1 MGISD
6 NGSLHSKTFSN
17 DVLCLEVCGPEQ
29 EHLSV
34 IDVPGIFKR
43 TTQGVTSKADM
54 QMVKSMV
61 QGYMENPRSV
71 ILTVVPANVDIATQ
85 EILEMAEEVDPEG
98 QRTLG
103 VLTKPDLVDRG
114 AETAVVDLIEGRRH
128 QLALGWHL
136 VRNPGQQE
144 SLDPTTNRH
153 ALEKTFFATH
163 APYNTLDK
171 EKVGVPALKVRLQEV
186 LATHTRRE
194 FPKVGK
200 ILRGWFI

>member
-6 NGSLHSKTFSN
+6 DPNQVKTFSD

-29 EHLSV
+29 EHFSV

-43 TTQGVTSKADM
+43 TTLGVTSKADM
-54 QMVKSMV
+54 HMVKHTV

-71 ILTVVPANVDIATQ
+71 ILAVIPANIDIATQ
-85 EILEMAEEVDPEG
+85 EILEMADEVDPEG

-103 VLTKPDLVDRG
+103 VLTKPDLVDKG
-114 AETAVVDLIEGRRH
+114 TEPGLVDLIEGRRH

-144 SLDPTTNRH
+144 LSDPATNRH
-153 ALEKTFFATH
+153 QLERRFFKTQSPFNNLVA
-163 APYNTLDK
+163 D
-171 EKVGVPALKVRLQEV
+171 KVGIPALKLRLQEV

-194 FPKVGK
+194 FPKVMRFH
-200 ILRGWFI
+200 LA